1 MNLQQGKQNA
11 YNSQI
16 AKIKE
21 SHRLSRYKKT
31 QYSEQYITS
40 SQKCKIWVKRKIK
53 SRWQKTICK
62 IDKFTNL
69 PIFNNT

>member
-31 QYSEQYITS
+31 QYSE
-40 SQKCKIWVKRKIK
+40 
-53 SRWQKTICK
+53 
-62 IDKFTNL
+62 
-69 PIFNNT
+69 